1 MKFGNIKSVS
11 PIEIVLFV
19 AFVIYLVFPIATP
32 DVLANVVDTPLGI
45 ITLFVITLSLFVY
58 TNPILGIIYI
68 FVAYELLR
76 RSHKTVPINIPSY
89 IPSTPNASASPNQ
102 AAKNAEMAK
111 MNPPKA
117 TTLEEE
123 VILKMAPIGHSD
135 QSTYIDTTFKPVS
148 ENTKNAAAV

>member
-11 PIEIVLFV
+11 PIEIVIFV

-89 IPSTPNASASPNQ
+89 IPTASPNQ
-102 AAKNAEMAK
+102 AAKNTEMAK

-135 QSTYIDTTFKPVS
+135 LSTYVDTTFKPVS
-148 ENTKNAAAV
+148 ENTKNAANA